1 MVADELYISTNFNG
15 GKEKIQQSFIF
26 IFMAFSLLVLAL
38 VYYVKMDY
46 SCNYVKKFIWLNSF
60 GLHHSYVGNYELFV
74 FWF

>member
-1 MVADELYISTNFNG
+1 
-15 GKEKIQQSFIF
+15 
-26 IFMAFSLLVLAL
+26 MAFSLLVLAL